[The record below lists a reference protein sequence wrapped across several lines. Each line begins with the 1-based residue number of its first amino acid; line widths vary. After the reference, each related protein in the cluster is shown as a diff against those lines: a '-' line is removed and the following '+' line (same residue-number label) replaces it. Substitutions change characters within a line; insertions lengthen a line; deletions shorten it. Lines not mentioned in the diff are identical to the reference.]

1 MAKVLMKGNEA
12 MALAAIKGGCDAFFG
27 YPITPQNE
35 VPEYLSYH
43 MEKNDR
49 IFVQAESE
57 VAAINMVYG
66 AAGSGARVLT
76 SSSSPGIALKQEGIS
91 YLAGSELP
99 AVIINVMR
107 GGPGLGGIQPSQG
120 DYNQITRGGGN
131 GDYRLLAYAPET
143 LQETVNIVKRSFSLA
158 DYYRNPVII
167 AVDGLIGQMMEP
179 VDLDQDVKEKES
191 GKKDWAATGEAFKR
205 GKRNKIVSLHLDP
218 YELEKH
224 NLKLKAKYDEMK
236 ENEQSYEM
244 INMDH
249 DPSIVFVAYGS
260 MARIA
265 RSAIETL
272 KEEGIEVGMIRPICV
287 NPFPEKA
294 FSALPKSV
302 ETLLTLEMSL
312 GQMLQD
318 VQIVNQGRYKLEFFG
333 RAGGVVPES
342 EEIVAK
348 VKTIMKGAAK

>member
-35 VPEYLSYH
+35 IPEYLSYH
-43 MEKNDR
+43 MEENGR
-49 IFVQAESE
+49 VFVQAESE

-66 AAGSGARVLT
+66 AAGAGARVLT

-99 AVIINVMR
+99 CVIISVMR

-131 GDYRLLAYAPET
+131 GDYHLLAFAPES
-143 LQETVNIVKRSFSLA
+143 LQETVDIVKQSFDLA

-179 VDLDQDVKEKES
+179 VDIDKKVPKMRLKS
-191 GKKDWAATGEAFKR
+191 KDWAAEGKSGER
-205 GKRNKIVSLHLDP
+205 GNRNTIVSLHLDP
-218 YELEKH
+218 YNLEKH
-224 NLKLKAKYDEMK
+224 NLNLKKKYDEMIRK
-236 ENEQSYEM
+236 EQRFEA
-244 INMDH
+244 INLENAE
-249 DPSIVFVAYGS
+249 IAIVAYGT

-265 RSAIETL
+265 RSAVETL
-272 KEEGIEVGMIRPICV
+272 KKQGINVGIIRPISIW
-287 NPFPEKA
+287 PFPKKA
-294 FSALPKSV
+294 FDNLPESV
-302 ETLLTLEMSL
+302 HTLLTLEMSL
-312 GQMLQD
+312 GQMNQD
-318 VQIVNQGRYKLEFFG
+318 VHLVNQGRYNVEFYG
-333 RAGGVVPES
+333 RAGGVVPETQ
-342 EEIVAK
+342 EIVKK
-348 VKTIMKGAAK
+348 VKKILRGRK

>member
-35 VPEYLSYH
+35 IPEYLSYH
-43 MEKNDR
+43 MEENDR

-66 AAGSGARVLT
+66 AAGAGARVLT

-91 YLAGSELP
+91 YIVGSELP
-99 AVIINVMR
+99 CVIINVMR

-131 GDYRLLAYAPET
+131 GDYHMMAFAPET
-143 LQETVNIVKRSFSLA
+143 LQETVDVVKESFDLA
-158 DYYRNPVII
+158 DYYRNPVMI

-179 VDLDQDVKEKES
+179 VDIDKAIPKRDLPEKT
-191 GKKDWAATGEAFKR
+191 WAATGESGKR
-205 GKRNKIVSLHLDP
+205 GSRNKIVSLHLDP
-218 YELEKH
+218 YDLEKH
-224 NLKLKAKYDEMK
+224 NLKLKEKYDKMV
-236 ENEQSYEM
+236 ENEQRYEM
-244 INMDH
+244 ISTD
-249 DPSIVFVAYGS
+249 DAEIILVAYGS

-265 RSAIETL
+265 RSAVKAL
-272 KEEGIEVGMIRPICV
+272 REEGIKVGIIRPITIW
-287 NPFPEKA
+287 PFPEKA
-294 FSALPKSV
+294 FVDLPESV
-302 ETLLTLEMSL
+302 HTLLTLEMSL

-318 VQIVNQGRYKLEFFG
+318 VKIVNQGRYELAFYG
-333 RAGGVVPES
+333 RAGGVVPETD
-342 EEIVAK
+342 EIIEQVRK
-348 VKTIMKGAAK
+348 YVGGKK